1 MPQADMESSSGLIMS
16 VIRIL
21 TNSKDDA
28 ERDVIK
34 KKLEDCLAVSDQKL
48 TKLVS
53 DHHKELRLVMQT
65 FTGISKNL
73 QASLGGLKK
82 AHKRLNE
89 CRDSLTSRLEEL
101 RKLSDE
107 SKRNEKILALLDQI
121 DELFGVPT
129 RINELLQEQEYLNAT
144 KLLVEK
150 QKYIDENFESF
161 DCLKDICADLEGK
174 REELYKTLREKLFA
188 LDDDAVKEEVIE
200 SLKLIDK
207 TPEELPDLD
216 IIKEKVEAAPA
227 SKPSLFRFALSSHA
241 ICFSEHYKEQ
251 IEVTKTL
258 LSK

>member
-53 DHHKELRLVMQT
+53 EHHKDLGLVMKT
-65 FTGISKNL
+65 FTGISTKL
-73 QASLGGLKK
+73 QSSSSKLTEV
-82 AHKRLNE
+82 HKRLK
-89 CRDSLTSRLEEL
+89 DSSEMLTSRLEEL
-101 RKLSDE
+101 RRLKDE
-107 SKRNEKILALLDQI
+107 SKKNERILTLLDKV
-121 DELFGVPT
+121 DELSRVPA
-129 RINELLQEQEYLNAT
+129 RINELLNEHEYLTAT

-150 QKYIDENFESF
+150 QNYIADHFESF
-161 DCLKDICADLEGK
+161 DCLKDIRSDLDGK
-174 REELYKTLREKLFA
+174 REEVYKILREKLFT
-188 LDDDAVKEEVIE
+188 VENESMKEEVVE

-207 TPEELPDLD
+207 TPELPDLE
-216 IIKEKVEAAPA
+216 INKEKVETTQT
-227 SKPSLFRFALSSHA
+227 SKPTLFKFSLSSHA
-241 ICFSEHYKEQ
+241 ICFNEHYKEQ

>member
-1 MPQADMESSSGLIMS
+1 MESSSGLIMS

-65 FTGISKNL
+65 FTAISKNF
-73 QASLGGLKK
+73 QSSLGKLSK
-82 AHKRLNE
+82 AHKRLDE
-89 CRDSLTSRLEEL
+89 CRELLTSRLDEL
-101 RKLSDE
+101 RRLSEE
-107 SKRNEKILALLDQI
+107 SKKNEKILTLLDQV
-121 DELFGVPT
+121 DELFRVPT
-129 RINELLQEQEYLNAT
+129 RINELLQEREYLAAT

-150 QKYIDENFESF
+150 QKYIDDNFDSF
-161 DCLKDICADLEGK
+161 DCLQDISADLEGK
-174 REELYKTLREKLFA
+174 REEIYKTLRERLFIV
-188 LDDDAVKEEVIE
+188 DDDSIKEEVIE

-216 IIKEKVEAAPA
+216 IIKEKVESIPA
-227 SKPSLFRFALSSHA
+227 TRSSLFKFVLSSHA
-241 ICFSEHYKEQ
+241 ICFNEHYKEQ